1 MDRKRC
7 SKRLSIYFSFFFGLE
22 IRTVAPFSPPP
33 HFVGKNGYHD
43 ICIIS
48 SYSLATC
55 LYLLFKQ
62 LPPGRLLSAPVVPS
76 VQPVAGSGQQVTR
89 MEEVEPRFSSQFG
102 LTETLDDLDEIEMV
116 NHPPLAFS

>member
-1 MDRKRC
+1 MFKKVKHLFFIFFWLGNKNC
-7 SKRLSIYFSFFFGLE
+7 SPIF
-22 IRTVAPFSPPP
+22 PPPP
-33 HFVGKNGYHD
+33 HFVGKNCYHD